1 MAVETRAPCGD
12 CNNYNNNKV
21 ILIVILI
28 KITDGNLALSIR
40 LIKKYCTYIISVK
53 KERVGLGGS
62 RMGTKE
68 DEISKAGRLC
78 SWQCYKKK
86 MKHTVIQKYFS
97 LEILINVKAGR
108 VK

>member
-1 MAVETRAPCGD
+1 MAVEARAPCGD
-12 CNNYNNNKV
+12 CNNNNT
-21 ILIVILI
+21 VILI
-28 KITDGNLALSIR
+28 KIITGGNLTLTKG

-68 DEISKAGRLC
+68 NNISKAGRPC
-78 SWQCYKKK
+78 SWECYEKNL
-86 MKHTVIQKYFS
+86 KHTVIQKYVF